1 MKPKLTL
8 LTVLLLSSVTQ
19 AHSVGRWCSNS
30 YCDMCNRLHLIAG
43 HGQSQ
48 SAVGRLGH
56 SQLVNLHT
64 QGHKPQPPRV
74 DSTPQFVVDA
84 MLESVSPTADEILC
98 DVGCGDGRVVIAAAK
113 KYGCKAIG
121 IEIKKDVAALARANV
136 RKSGVSHLVTIV
148 CGDARDYS
156 FDGISV
162 VTMYLF
168 PDLMEELQA
177 ETLKASRV
185 VSYSHEI
192 PNVQNQ
198 KIMVREKYAVYVW
211 AKSNQVSVF

>member
-8 LTVLLLSSVTQ
+8 LITLLLSSVAQ
-19 AHSVGRWCSNS
+19 AHSVGRWCSS
-30 YCDMCNRLHLIAG
+30 PYCDMCNRLHLIAG
-43 HGQSQ
+43 HDQSQ
-48 SAVGRLGH
+48 SNVNRMSH
-56 SQLVNLHT
+56 SQLVNLHS

-84 MLESVSPTADEILC
+84 MLENASPTADEILC

-113 KYGCKAIG
+113 KYGCRAIG

-136 RKSGVSHLVTIV
+136 QKAGVAHLVTIV

-168 PDLMEELQA
+168 PDLMEEIQD

-192 PNVQNQ
+192 PNVQSQ
-198 KIMVREKYAVYVW
+198 KIVVREKYAVYVW
-211 AKSNQVSVF
+211 TKANRVSVF